1 MKKIV
6 LHFEDGH
13 TMNVSENIEKMNL
26 VENFENFYEKLNIL
40 KLNDFEYKLF
50 GVADEYQ
57 ILNIQ
62 TKELYS
68 NTNQNG
74 VIKVRLILEEEEFE
88 RILEKV
94 KNKINDNNN

>member
-1 MKKIV
+1 MGRIISWVRAKLQGIRLIQILKV
-6 LHFEDGH
+6 L
-13 TMNVSENIEKMNL
+13 KMND
-26 VENFENFYEKLNIL
+26 Y
-40 KLNDFEYKLF
+40 EYKLF
-50 GVADEYQ
+50 GFENEYQ

-74 VIKVRLILEEEEFE
+74 VIKIRIILEEEEFE
-88 RILEKV
+88 QILEKV